1 MGFSL
6 SGSAA
11 IVFVGLFIAFGT
23 FYSASTNTMG
33 QVTDANSDWQD
44 RRLAQH
50 NTQID
55 IVSAVYDNETDSLV
69 VEVNNTGA
77 TTLSVEA
84 TDLLVDNE
92 YRTAMQDRDVDDDSE
107 TDIWASGQRLTFS
120 VSATSQPDRVK
131 VVTENGVAA
140 TEVVT
145 RG

>member
-1 MGFSL
+1 MGFSV

-23 FYSASTNTMG
+23 FYSASTNSME
-33 QVTDANSDWQD
+33 QVTDANTDWQD
-44 RRLAQH
+44 RQLAQH

-55 IVSAVYDNETDSLV
+55 VASAVYDNETDSLV
-69 VEVNNTGA
+69 VEVDNTGA
-77 TTLSVEA
+77 TSLSVEA

-92 YRTAMQDRDVDDDSE
+92 YRTAIQSRDVGGDSA
-107 TDIWASGQRLTFS
+107 TDVWASGQRLTFN
-120 VSATSQPDRVK
+120 VSATSLPDRVK
-131 VVTENGVAA
+131 VVTESGVAA